1 MKDYLLF
8 DPNHFGQCAVAEPCW
23 SSEAY
28 SSDSIDDSWSR
39 EQKEHAEMLLKLEVV
54 EKLHRLNGSTELSIE
69 RKERELQEHERLY
82 G

>member
-23 SSEAY
+23 SSEVY
-28 SSDSIDDSWSR
+28 SSNSIDDSWSR
-39 EQKEHAEMLLKLEVV
+39 EQKEHAEMLLKVEVV

>member
-23 SSEAY
+23 SSEVY
-28 SSDSIDDSWSR
+28 SSNSIDDSWSR

>member
-8 DPNHFGQCAVAEPCW
+8 DPNHFGQCAVADPCW
-23 SSEAY
+23 SSEVY
-28 SSDSIDDSWSR
+28 SSNSIDDSWSR

-54 EKLHRLNGSTELSIE
+54 EKLHLLNGSTELSIE

>member
-1 MKDYLLF
+1 LLF

-39 EQKEHAEMLLKLEVV
+39 EQKEHAEMSKLELEVV

-69 RKERELQEHERLY
+69 LKERELEEHWSLY